1 MSGCAPQITTFSFY
15 DSCSGDT
22 KSFSEMV
29 SCGKAKRT
37 AYCAEHSV
45 CTADG
50 TAVVQYADSLQTSVQ
65 TGEISAAEAQRKWV
79 EFRMTQLNA
88 RRQAAATA
96 AASSTTCY
104 KSGNI
109 MNCY

>member
-1 MSGCAPQITTFSFY
+1 MI
-15 DSCSGDT
+15 
-22 KSFSEMV
+22 

-37 AYCAEHSV
+37 AYCEAHSV

-65 TGEISAAEAQRKWV
+65 NGELSAAEAQRKWV

-96 AASSTTCY
+96 ASSDTTCY
-104 KSGNI
+104 RSGNNV
-109 MNCY
+109 NCY